1 MKGQGEQYSGQPVAL
16 RIQMAGRAIGH
27 VRRHLRVVPHG
38 LDAVLSETGDDAMP
52 SAGRDGWA
60 ATLAS
65 RGAITRLRAQMQDWL
80 VAVRQDYPRH
90 YIAMEHASFDDWWQ
104 GFSSKTRSTLSR
116 KARRLAEQFDGGF
129 TVRSYRTAAEVA
141 EFMAVAGAL
150 SRRTYQARLLQA
162 GLPTGEADIAQAVA
176 AAATD
181 NVRAFL
187 LFAGGRA
194 IAYLYLPIERDVL
207 VYAHLGY
214 DPDFAELSP
223 GTVLHVEA
231 MRALYGA
238 KRFRAFDFTEG
249 DGAHK
254 AQFGRATVACA
265 DVLVLRPTL
274 RNRAVLAMMQG
285 IEGAASR
292 GKAMLDRFGLRA
304 KVKALIRG

>member
-1 MKGQGEQYSGQPVAL
+1 MKGRGEQYSEQSVAL
-16 RIQMAGRAIGH
+16 RIEIAGRVIGH

-38 LDAVLSETGDDAMP
+38 LDAVLTDAGHAMP
-52 SAGRDGWA
+52 TAGRDGWLLRSLPA
-60 ATLAS
+60 ERLPA
-65 RGAITRLRAQMQDWL
+65 LRAQMQDWL

-90 YIAMEHASFDDWWQ
+90 YIAMQHASFDDWWQ

-129 TVRSYRTAAEVA
+129 TVRSYRTEAEVA
-141 EFMAVAGAL
+141 EFMAVAGEL
-150 SRRTYQARLLQA
+150 SDRTYQARLMQA

-176 AAATD
+176 VAATD

-187 LFAGGRA
+187 LVAGERA
-194 IAYLYLPIERDVL
+194 IAYLYLPVERDVL

-223 GTVLHVEA
+223 GTVLHIEA
-231 MRALYGA
+231 MRALYGE

-254 AQFGRATVACA
+254 AQFGRAMVACA

-274 RNRAVLAMMQG
+274 RNRAAMAMMHG
-285 IEGAASR
+285 IDGATSR
-292 GKAMLDRFGLRA
+292 GKAMLDRMGLRA
-304 KVKALIRG
+304 RAKALIRG